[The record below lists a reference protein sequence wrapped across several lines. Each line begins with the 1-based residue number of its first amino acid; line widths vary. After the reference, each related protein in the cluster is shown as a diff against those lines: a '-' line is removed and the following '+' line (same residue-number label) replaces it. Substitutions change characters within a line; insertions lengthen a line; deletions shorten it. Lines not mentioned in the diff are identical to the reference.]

1 MANRSITDETFN
13 EVYNFLNKN
22 VNPRAAQG
30 FKAAP
35 NKLEWLNRHWNN
47 LEEHELWTDK
57 YKSIEDIVGN
67 KLKTFPTLYEELN
80 GQKPTEARFET
91 IKKKYPWIV
100 RKDLN
105 EWFDKQNKYNQFYK
119 DEAIKETNK
128 NLREK
133 EVEDWSLWKKLIT
146 SDYEKQRYIN
156 EPESAIFG
164 EQAAGFAKS
173 SPGAKAD
180 FISGVL
186 AGGADLLP
194 TKYALPVGPAIR
206 FGRDM
211 AHIGLDSPYKKDVV
225 DAFTDLGKDAFLNA
239 TTYGLAN
246 TKQLARTASNLADDK
261 VKDAY
266 KLYEERNAIDKGI
279 KMLDNSKADDITS
292 LMAEINRLPQSSL
305 KDDLIKEAGDWT
317 QGINPNR
324 MDKVIEDYRKALRP
338 ETEELYTMMINN
350 PNYKPPSPN
359 SYLKEKLLY
368 NENPMKGIG
377 NKIEYGTLRAINA
390 LNLGKPG
397 YMGFSGVRSALGRGS
412 KLEDKVQ
419 TNEMKQEFEDN
430 VERVKNNYS
439 LLWSTK
445 RKPEHYDNP
454 IVKEAYNRWLQEQQ

>member
-1 MANRSITDETFN
+1 MKSITDETYDQ
-13 EVYNFLNKN
+13 VYNFLMQR
-22 VNPRAAQG
+22 VNPDAARG
-30 FKAAP
+30 FKKAP
-35 NKLEWLNRHWNN
+35 NKAEWINKYWDKLNEDSDWA
-47 LEEHELWTDK
+47 ET
-57 YKSIEDIVGN
+57 YKSKEDIFGN
-67 KLKTFPTLYEELN
+67 PSKTFPTLWEQYEGKILTDA
-80 GQKPTEARFET
+80 QFDVL
-91 IKKKYPWIV
+91 KKKYPWIV
-100 RKDLN
+100 RKDLD

-133 EVEDWSLWKKLIT
+133 EVEDWSLWKKLLT

-186 AGGADLLP
+186 AGSADLLP

-206 FGRDM
+206 FGRDI

-225 DAFTDLGKDAFLNA
+225 DAFTDLGKDAFFNA

-246 TKQLARTASNLADDK
+246 TRQLARTASNLADDK
-261 VKDAY
+261 VKAAY
-266 KLYEERNAIDKGI
+266 KLYEERNAINKGI
-279 KMLDNSKADDITS
+279 EMLDNSKADDITS
-292 LMAEINRLPQSSL
+292 LMAEIHRLPQSGL
-305 KDDLIKEAGDWT
+305 KDDLLKEAGDWT

-324 MDKVIEDYRKALRP
+324 MDKVIEDYRKAIRP
-338 ETEELYTMMINN
+338 ETEELYTIMTNN
-350 PNYKPPSPN
+350 PNYKPPSPK

-377 NKIEYGTLRAINA
+377 NKIEFNTLRAINA

-397 YMGFSGVRSALGRGS
+397 YIGFSSVRSALGRGS

-419 TNEMKQEFEDN
+419 SDEMKQEFEDN

>member
-1 MANRSITDETFN
+1 
-13 EVYNFLNKN
+13 
-22 VNPRAAQG
+22 
-30 FKAAP
+30 
-35 NKLEWLNRHWNN
+35 
-47 LEEHELWTDK
+47 
-57 YKSIEDIVGN
+57 
-67 KLKTFPTLYEELN
+67 
-80 GQKPTEARFET
+80 
-91 IKKKYPWIV
+91 
-100 RKDLN
+100 
-105 EWFDKQNKYNQFYK
+105 
-119 DEAIKETNK
+119 
-128 NLREK
+128 
-133 EVEDWSLWKKLIT
+133 
-146 SDYEKQRYIN
+146 
-156 EPESAIFG
+156 
-164 EQAAGFAKS
+164 
-173 SPGAKAD
+173 
-180 FISGVL
+180 
-186 AGGADLLP
+186 LLP

>member
-1 MANRSITDETFN
+1 MKSITDETFDQ
-13 EVYNFLNKN
+13 VYNFLLKR
-22 VNPRAAQG
+22 VSPDAAIG
-30 FKAAP
+30 FKKAP
-35 NKLEWLNRHWNN
+35 NKAEWINKYWDALNEDSDWA
-47 LEEHELWTDK
+47 ET
-57 YKSIEDIVGN
+57 YKSKEDIFGN
-67 KLKTFPTLYEELN
+67 PSKTFPNLWEQYEGKILTDA
-80 GQKPTEARFET
+80 QFDVL
-91 IKKKYPWIV
+91 KKKYPWV
-100 RKDLN
+100 RRDELN
-105 EWFDKQNKYNQFYK
+105 DWFNKTNEYNKFYK
-119 DEAIKETNK
+119 DEATKEINK

-133 EVEDWSLWKKLIT
+133 EIQDWPLWKNLLT

-164 EQAAGFAKS
+164 EQAAGFVNS

-211 AHIGLDSPYKKDVV
+211 AHIGLDSPYKKDLK
-225 DAFTDLGKDAFLNA
+225 DAVTDLGKDTFLNA

-246 TKQLARTASNLADDK
+246 TRQLARTASNLADDR
-261 VKDAY
+261 VREAY

-292 LMAEINRLPQSSL
+292 LMADINKLPPSSL

-350 PNYKPPSPN
+350 TNYKPPSPN
-359 SYLKEKLLY
+359 SYLREKLLY
-368 NENPMKGIG
+368 NENPMKGIS
-377 NKIEYGTLRAINA
+377 NKFEYGTLRAIDV
-390 LNLGKPG
+390 LNKGKPG
-397 YMGFSGVRSALGRGS
+397 YIGFSGTRSLLGRGS
-412 KLEDKVQ
+412 NLDNKVQ
-419 TNEMKQEFEDN
+419 TAEMKQEFEDN

-454 IVKEAYNRWLQEQQ
+454 IIKEAYNRWLQEQQ